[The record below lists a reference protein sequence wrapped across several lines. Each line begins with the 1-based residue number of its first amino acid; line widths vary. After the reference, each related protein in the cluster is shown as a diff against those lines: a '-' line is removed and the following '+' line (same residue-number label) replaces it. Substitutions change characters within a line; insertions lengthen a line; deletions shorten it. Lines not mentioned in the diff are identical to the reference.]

1 MARTVN
7 HSARAVRRE
16 AFVDAAQRLI
26 ATKGYE
32 QMSIQDLLDDLNA
45 SRGAFYHY
53 FDSKVALLE
62 AVVER
67 MVEVATSSVEP
78 TLADERLS
86 AVDKLAFLFAGI
98 AQWKAERN
106 DLIVEVMRV
115 WSSDENA
122 IVREKLRHATVARL
136 TPVLTNI
143 VRQGREEGSFTAHP
157 ADSAARVLVSLW
169 LGANEAASQLFVARQ
184 ANTVTFDEVERTLT
198 AYADAFE
205 RILGIPAGSLAMNQQ
220 TLREW
225 FG

>member
-7 HSARAVRRE
+7 HTARAARRD

-26 ATKGYE
+26 AAKGYE

-53 FDSKVALLE
+53 FDSKGALLE

-67 MVEVATSSVEP
+67 MVEVATESLKP
-78 TLADERLS
+78 TLADRGLS
-86 AVDKLAFLFAGI
+86 AVAKIKALITGV
-98 AQWKAERN
+98 AQWKSERT
-106 DLIVEVMRV
+106 DLMVGVMKV
-115 WSSDENA
+115 WFSDENA
-122 IVREKLRHATVARL
+122 IVREKLRQATVARL
-136 TPVLTNI
+136 NPLLVDI

-157 ADSAARVLVSLW
+157 ADGAARVFISIW
-169 LGANEAASQLFVARQ
+169 LGAHETAGELYLARQ